1 MVGRT
6 SNAALA
12 AQDPLTP
19 ETARSEGQTSTTTRA
34 LTLAMVGVHAGDH
47 EVAGDDERGR
57 GSASARGRADGSGS
71 AATRGLRVIIA
82 GGGTGGHLFPGI
94 ALAEEIR
101 ADGGEVLFVG
111 TERGIE
117 FRVVPAQGFTLQ
129 TIDASGIKGRGI
141 GGLVR
146 GLLRL
151 PRAWWQSRAILKAFK
166 PDVVVG
172 VGGYASGPLIATAAM
187 MGIPGGIMEQ
197 NSIPGITNRILSRL
211 VKRVF
216 CTFPD
221 PGYFPARKCVLT
233 GNPIRRQLLQSLQVG
248 ADAPAERPPRLFVFG
263 GSQGARAIN
272 DTFVAALPELL
283 ARIPDL
289 EIWHQTGRADEAR
302 IAAAYESLGLAPPR
316 ARVMGFID
324 AMAEPYAWCDLVL
337 CRAGATSLSEL
348 TAIGRP
354 AVLVPFPHAT
364 DNHQEHN
371 ARSLVDAGGATLLRE
386 AEWSPAIVA
395 DHLAGLLGDRP
406 RLTGM
411 GRAMLAAA
419 RPDAAAHI
427 YSELRG
433 VARR

>member
-1 MVGRT
+1 MVDRAV
-6 SNAALA
+6 NVALSPIGGPRPRPA
-12 AQDPLTP
+12 PT
-19 ETARSEGQTSTTTRA
+19 RSI
-34 LTLAMVGVHAGDH
+34 AG
-47 EVAGDDERGR
+47 GDDRGDLERGR
-57 GSASARGRADGSGS
+57 AGASPSRARGLDDEV
-71 AATRGLRVIIA
+71 AAARGLRVIIA

-101 ADGGEVLFVG
+101 AHGGEVIFVG

-117 FRVVPAQGFTLQ
+117 ARVVPAQGFELRL
-129 TIDASGIKGRGI
+129 IDASGIKGRGL
-141 GGLVR
+141 GGLFR

-151 PRAWWQSRAILKAFK
+151 PRAWWQSRAIVKAFA

-211 VKRVF
+211 VKRIF

-221 PGYFPARKCVLT
+221 AGYFPAKKCVLT
-233 GNPIRRQLLQSLQVG
+233 GNPIRRQLLQSLTVG
-248 ADAPAERPPRLFVFG
+248 AEVAADHPPRLFVFG

-272 DTFVAALPELL
+272 DAVVAALPDLL
-283 ARIPDL
+283 VKIPDL
-289 EIWHQTGRADEAR
+289 EIWHQTGRADEGR
-302 IAAAYESLGLAPPR
+302 IAEAYAAMGLEPPR
-316 ARVMGFID
+316 ARVQGFID

-371 ARSLVDAGGATLLRE
+371 ARALVDAGGATLLRE
-386 AEWSPAIVA
+386 SEWTPSDLAV
-395 DHLAGLLGDRP
+395 HLAELLGDRP
-406 RLTGM
+406 RLTAM